1 MQSVEEL
8 AKTITALPRNEQ
20 EALLDKVAQLNFQKG
35 LADLSERYRA
45 RLARERELRGI
56 DAVRLGTADVLDLG
70 VKRSQ
75 TIEIAEV
82 ERLHVALDEAD
93 FLAVFRFDAY
103 PFALLRADHI
113 DHEFDRLHEPERRPE

>member
-45 RLARERELRGI
+45 RLAREDRLDLPVDEIWDELRRI
-56 DAVRLGTADVLDLG
+56 RDEV
-70 VKRSQ
+70 
-75 TIEIAEV
+75 AE
-82 ERLHVALDEAD
+82 RALPD
-93 FLAVFRFDAY
+93 
-103 PFALLRADHI
+103 
-113 DHEFDRLHEPERRPE
+113 

>member
-45 RLARERELRGI
+45 RLAREDRLDIPVDEIWDELRRI
-56 DAVRLGTADVLDLG
+56 RDEV
-70 VKRSQ
+70 
-75 TIEIAEV
+75 AE
-82 ERLHVALDEAD
+82 
-93 FLAVFRFDAY
+93 
-103 PFALLRADHI
+103 RAFPD
-113 DHEFDRLHEPERRPE
+113 

>member
-45 RLARERELRGI
+45 RLAR
-56 DAVRLGTADVLDLG
+56 
-70 VKRSQ
+70 SS
-75 TIEIAEV
+75 
-82 ERLHVALDEAD
+82 H
-93 FLAVFRFDAY
+93 F
-103 PFALLRADHI
+103 
-113 DHEFDRLHEPERRPE
+113 EPVCRDCST